1 MFLSERLKTT
11 VLIALLFSFSIL
23 NYNCKVNSTITE
35 PTVVTTGGGTG
46 TNQSSIITGQ
56 VINSLTG
63 IPIDSAIV
71 QIFNSSLSLSTY
83 TNTLGKFTD
92 SVQISSNTNFTI
104 YVSKSGYQQDTIA
117 VTINAGT
124 NYSAGVVNLIP
135 TSSSGQVPS
144 GNPVSIFLF
153 SQSTQSIGVVGSG
166 SPETATLTFEAVD
179 SSGTPIDLN
188 HSESVSFSF
197 GAQPGGG
204 EILSPSSVQT
214 NDIGQASVNITSGTK
229 AGVVQILAKLT
240 VGAQTIFSMPVSIAI
255 FGGFPDAN
263 HFSIAPSVFNFP
275 GYNIFGLTD
284 AINVYVGDKY
294 GNPVRPKTVVY
305 FTTSGGIIGGSAS
318 TDQTGTGTVNLLSA
332 APVPNDPTLGPGF
345 ARIVASTA
353 DENKNTITAPTVVL
367 FSGTPQLT
375 VNPTTFNIPNGGKQ
389 AFNVTLSD
397 QNGNPLAGGTSLT
410 IAVTGQN
417 VGVQGE
423 TSVTLPDT
431 QSKTWTHF
439 TFQAYDTSDTTN
451 VLVPVSITI
460 SSNGPNGNIETTIYG
475 TSN

>member
-1 MFLSERLKTT
+1 MFRSEKMKTFA
-11 VLIALLFSFSIL
+11 LLALLFSFSIL

-35 PTVVTTGGGTG
+35 PTVVTNGSGTG

-56 VINSLTG
+56 VINSLNG
-63 IPIDSAIV
+63 IPIDSALV
-71 QIFNSSLSLSTY
+71 QILNSSINISTY

-92 SVQISSNTNFTI
+92 SVQLSSNTNFTI
-104 YVSKSGYQQDTIA
+104 YVTKSGYQQDTMS

-135 TSSSGQVPS
+135 TSNSGQVPS

-166 SPETATLTFEAVD
+166 SPETATLIFEAVD

-188 HSESVSFSF
+188 HSQNVSFSF

-204 EILSPSSVQT
+204 ELLSPSSVQT
-214 NDIGQASVNITSGTK
+214 NDLGQASVNITSGTK

-240 VGAQTIFSMPVSIAI
+240 VGTQTIFSMPVSVAI

-263 HFSIAPSVFNFP
+263 HFSISPALLNFP
-275 GYNIFGLTD
+275 GYSIFGLTD

-318 TDQTGTGTVNLLSA
+318 TDQSGIGTVNLLSA
-332 APVPNDPTLGPGF
+332 APLPNDPTLGPGF
-345 ARIVASTA
+345 ARILASTA
-353 DENKNTITAPTVVL
+353 DENKNTITAPAVVL
-367 FSGTPQLT
+367 FSGTPQVT
-375 VNPTTFNIPNGGKQ
+375 VNPTTFNIPNGGAQ

-410 IAVTGQN
+410 IAVTGQY

-423 TSVTLPDT
+423 TSVTIPDT
-431 QSKTWTHF
+431 QNKSWTHF
-439 TFQAYDTSDTTN
+439 TFQAYDTNDTIN
-451 VLVPVSITI
+451 VPTPVSITI
-460 SSNGPNGNIETTIYG
+460 SSNGPNGNIQTTIYG